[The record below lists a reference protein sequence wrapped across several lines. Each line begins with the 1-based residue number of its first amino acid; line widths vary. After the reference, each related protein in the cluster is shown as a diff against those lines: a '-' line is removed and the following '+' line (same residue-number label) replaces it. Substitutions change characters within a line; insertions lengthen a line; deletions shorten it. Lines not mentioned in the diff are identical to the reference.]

1 MRLGCLILFILGA
14 LSSQAQVP
22 GFVGKRFSVFVDANP
37 SPAVFAQSP
46 SNKLMVKLDS
56 DNATMA
62 ETNRFAFTTRPQ
74 VTAEYQFAK
83 RHSIGLSY
91 SRTSYGTTKAYY
103 PSAPSED
110 ETDVDVVSYDRSYRY
125 DADVV
130 KGDAL
135 GLHLKFYYST
145 TVAPIGYYQTLSVY
159 YTRYNTYENKSSS
172 AKQFRDDY
180 AYPVVTMQMGRQSMP
195 VKNLLIRAGFEFG
208 WAFVPGNF
216 LTETSDEWNAEQYSA
231 NTAHRSTMG
240 YYLFNL
246 TLGVGYVLF

>member
-46 SNKLMVKLDS
+46 SNKLMVDLDG
-56 DNATMA
+56 DNGPWAT
-62 ETNRFAFTTRPQ
+62 TNRFAFTTRPQ
-74 VTAEYQFAK
+74 ITAEYQVFK
-83 RHSIGLSY
+83 RHSIGVSY

-103 PSAPSED
+103 DSNPLEGQ
-110 ETDVDVVSYDRSYRY
+110 EHNYRTEN
-125 DADVV
+125 DVV

-135 GLHLKFYYST
+135 GLHIKYYYST

-159 YTRYNTYENKSSS
+159 YTRFNTYDDKGSS
-172 AKQFRDDY
+172 AKQFRDDFK
-180 AYPVVTMQMGRQSMP
+180 YPVLTMQLGRQSMP

-208 WAFVPGNF
+208 WAFVPGDF
-216 LTETSDEWNAEQYSA
+216 VSDEEQWDAMEYSA
-231 NTAHRSTMG
+231 YNAHRSTMG

>member
-1 MRLGCLILFILGA
+1 MRLGCLIVFILGA

-22 GFVGKRFSVFVDANP
+22 GFVGKRFSVFLDANP

-46 SNKLMVKLDS
+46 GNKLMVDLDAGT
-56 DNATMA
+56 NMAT
-62 ETNRFAFTTRPQ
+62 TNRFAFNTRPQ
-74 VTAEYQFAK
+74 VTAEYQLFK
-83 RHSIGLSY
+83 RHAIGVSY
-91 SRTSYGTTKAYY
+91 SRASFGTTRGYY
-103 PSAPSED
+103 MSPPVEGQ
-110 ETDVDVVSYDRSYRY
+110 EYSYQY
-125 DADVV
+125 DPDVV

-159 YTRYNTYENKSSS
+159 YTRLNTYDTKSSG
-172 AKQFRDDY
+172 AKQFRDDFK
-180 AYPVVTMQMGRQSMP
+180 YPVVTMQMGRQSMP
-195 VKNLLIRAGFEFG
+195 VKNLLVRAGFEFG

-216 LTETSDEWNAEQYSA
+216 LTESESDWNADDFSGYKVHQSL
-231 NTAHRSTMG
+231 MG